1 VQVSCPQCSQRI
13 SIDDAK
19 VPDRPFS
26 VKCPKCQTVVK
37 LPGRTAAA
45 AAPEPPPAE
54 APAPPAPAPSASPS
68 GAAEEARAQMMAQV
82 RREMA
87 AAGSTGGGRAL
98 VALTDRAQAGAI
110 STPLARHGYQVDTL
124 DNPDEGARLLEQGLY
139 DVVVTS
145 RAAVGGG
152 RESLYQR
159 LGRFSPDARRRVFV
173 ILVGDD
179 FKTGDGTQ
187 AWAALA
193 DLVVHPR
200 DVAGLDAVLLNTLG
214 ERTRLFQAFL
224 DARRRWE
231 ETAG

>member
-1 VQVSCPQCSQRI
+1 
-13 SIDDAK
+13 
-19 VPDRPFS
+19 
-26 VKCPKCQTVVK
+26 
-37 LPGRTAAA
+37 
-45 AAPEPPPAE
+45 
-54 APAPPAPAPSASPS
+54 
-68 GAAEEARAQMMAQV
+68 MMAQV

-87 AAGSTGGGRAL
+87 ASGSTGGGRAL
-98 VALTDRAQAGAI
+98 VALSDRGQAGAI
-110 STPLARHGYQVDTL
+110 STPLSRHGYQVDTL
-124 DNPDEGARLLEQGLY
+124 ENPDEGARLVEQGLY

-145 RAAVGGG
+145 RAAAGGG

-200 DVAGLDAVLLNTLG
+200 EVGALDTVLLNTLG
-214 ERTRLFQAFL
+214 ERTRLYQTFL
-224 DARRRWE
+224 DARRRFE
-231 ETAG
+231 EATG